1 MSATGYD
8 VLCMGRSSIDLYAHQ
23 VGVPITEVTSFDA
36 YVGGCPTNISVG
48 TRRLGL
54 RSALLT
60 AVGDDQVGE
69 FVVSFLERE
78 GVETGFIPRKAGHR
92 TSAVV
97 LTIQP
102 PDRFPLTFYREGCAD
117 RELTVEDVEKAPVE
131 RSGLV
136 VLTGTGL
143 SHEPARAATLFAAER
158 AAGAGIE
165 IFVDLDYRPDQWVS
179 RSEFSAWVQ
188 RLVSKA
194 AIVVGTEEEVVAAAN
209 DDDLAGAIARLLG
222 AGLGSSNGDLGEGR
236 DRTLPRVLIVKRGAA
251 GASIYAPGSERRDVA
266 PFPVEVLNVLGAGD
280 AFASGLICGLTRKLP
295 LERAVRMGNATGA
308 IVVTRHGCANF
319 MPTLPEVEAFVAAH
333 GGW

>member
-1 MSATGYD
+1 MRTPDYD

-23 VGVPITEVTSFDA
+23 IGVPITEVTSFDA

-60 AVGDDQVGE
+60 AVGDDQVGK

-78 GVETGFIPRKAGHR
+78 GVETSFIPRKPGHR

-117 RELTVEDVEKAPVE
+117 RELTIEDVRKAPID
-131 RSGLV
+131 RSALV

-143 SHEPARAATLFAAER
+143 SHEPSRAATLFAADR
-158 AAGAGIE
+158 AAESRVE
-165 IFVDLDYRPDQWVS
+165 IFVDLDYRPDQWS
-179 RSEFSAWVQ
+179 GRPEFSSWVQ
-188 RLVSKA
+188 RLLSRA
-194 AIVVGTEEEVVAAAN
+194 SIAVGTEEEVIAAAD
-209 DDDLAGAIARLLG
+209 DDDLPRAIQRVLSAG
-222 AGLGSSNGDLGEGR
+222 
-236 DRTLPRVLIVKRGAA
+236 PRALIVKRGVA
-251 GASIYAPGSERRDVA
+251 GASIYAPGAERRDVA

-280 AFASGLICGLTRKLP
+280 AFASGLICGLSRKLP
-295 LERAVRMGNATGA
+295 LERAVRMGNAAGA

-319 MPTLPEVEAFVAAH
+319 MPTLPEVEAFVATH

>member
-1 MSATGYD
+1 MPSYD
-8 VLCMGRSSIDLYAHQ
+8 VLAMGRSSIDLYAHEI
-23 VGVPITEVTSFDA
+23 GVPITAVTSFDA

-60 AVGDDQVGE
+60 AVGDDQIGE

-78 GVETGFIPRKAGHR
+78 GVDTQFIATKAGRR

-117 RELTVEDVEKAPVE
+117 RELTREDVARAPIPE
-131 RSGLV
+131 SALV

-143 SHEPARAATLFAAER
+143 SHEPGRAATLFAADR
-158 AAGAGIE
+158 AAASGADVL
-165 IFVDLDYRPDQWVS
+165 VDLDYRADQWGARSEYSGLVS
-179 RSEFSAWVQ
+179 RLLA
-188 RLVSKA
+188 RA
-194 AIVVGTEEEVVAAAN
+194 AIVVGTEEEVTAAA
-209 DDDLAGAIARLLG
+209 DHDDLAVAVARLLDAADG
-222 AGLGSSNGDLGEGR
+222 
-236 DRTLPRVLIVKRGAA
+236 PLIVKRGAR
-251 GASIYAPGSERRDVA
+251 GASIYRRDEEPRDVA
-266 PFPVEVLNVLGAGD
+266 PFPVDVLNVLGAGD
-280 AFASGLICGLTRKLP
+280 AFASGLITGLRRGWP
-295 LERAVRMGNATGA
+295 LERAVRLGNATGA

-319 MPTLPEVEAFVAAH
+319 MPTWVEVEAFVSEQ

>member
-23 VGVPITEVTSFDA
+23 VGVPIAEVTSFDA

-194 AIVVGTEEEVVAAAN
+194 AIVVGTEEEVVAAAD
-209 DDDLAGAIARLLG
+209 DDDLPGAIARLLG
-222 AGLGSSNGDLGEGR
+222 ARSSPSASEAAALSGPG
-236 DRTLPRVLIVKRGAA
+236 PRVLIVKRGAS

-280 AFASGLICGLTRKLP
+280 AFASGLICGLSRKLP

>member
-1 MSATGYD
+1 MPSYD
-8 VLCMGRSSIDLYAHQ
+8 VLAMGRSSIDLYAHEI
-23 VGVPITEVTSFDA
+23 GVPITAVSSFDA

-78 GVETGFIPRKAGHR
+78 GVDTTYIPRKAGRR

-117 RELTVEDVEKAPVE
+117 RELTQEDVGRAPIAD
-131 RSGLV
+131 SATV
-136 VLTGTGL
+136 VVTGTGL

-158 AAGAGIE
+158 ATAAGRE
-165 IFVDLDYRPDQWVS
+165 LFVDLDYRADQWKS
-179 RSEFSAWVQ
+179 RSEYSSLVC
-188 RLVSKA
+188 RLLSHA
-194 AIVVGTEEEVVAAAN
+194 AIAVGTEEEVIAAA
-209 DDDLAGAIARLLG
+209 DHDDLPVAIARLLDAT
-222 AGLGSSNGDLGEGR
+222 AGPL
-236 DRTLPRVLIVKRGAA
+236 VVKRGDR
-251 GASIYAPGSERRDVA
+251 GASIYRRDETRRDVA
-266 PFPVEVLNVLGAGD
+266 PFAVKVLNVLGAGD
-280 AFASGLICGLTRKLP
+280 AFASGLIAGLRRGWP
-295 LERAVRMGNATGA
+295 LERAVRLGNATGA

-319 MPTLPEVEAFVAAH
+319 MPTMAEVEAFVTEQ